1 MPEARLTFSCIF
13 LEVFVVLKDIQYG
26 HFHSKDVKNK
36 THNNLNKLRVKIK
49 ENFTAH
55 SISSL
60 LFVARN
66 TYSKP
71 SPPNSL
77 RFKAVVLYL

>member
-1 MPEARLTFSCIF
+1 MSAKNDFDLDVFPENTFSCIF
-13 LEVFVVLKDIQYG
+13 LEVFEVLKDIQHG

-36 THNNLNKLRVKIK
+36 THNNLNKLKVKIK

-55 SISSL
+55 SVSSL

-66 TYSKP
+66 TYQ
-71 SPPNSL
+71 
-77 RFKAVVLYL
+77 